1 MQLSKRPAASL
12 AGILCAKERQSR
24 CLLHPDW
31 IHSLQSSNQHGV
43 TAWVRLS
50 FQDVTK
56 GIKHKS
62 FEQRKTIFK
71 EHLETSHK
79 QFRQLATFTLIG
91 FKFVLK

>member
-12 AGILCAKERQSR
+12 AGILRAKKRQSR

-31 IHSLQSSNQHGV
+31 IHSLQSSNQRGV
-43 TAWVRLS
+43 TAWLRKS
-50 FQDVTK
+50 FQDVIN

-62 FEQRKTIFK
+62 FKQRKTIFK
-71 EHLETSHK
+71 EHLETSNK
-79 QFRQLATFTLIG
+79 QIRQLATFTFVG